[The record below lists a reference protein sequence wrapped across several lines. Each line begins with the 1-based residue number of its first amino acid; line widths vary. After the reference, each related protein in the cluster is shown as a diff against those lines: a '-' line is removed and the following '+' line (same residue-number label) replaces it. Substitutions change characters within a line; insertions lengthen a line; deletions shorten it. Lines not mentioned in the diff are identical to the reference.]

1 MNYGR
6 KFDECR
12 SWLACVFL
20 NILNSVNFAFRD
32 TWLVAKLNQIE
43 QKLDSV
49 MIVIQTFNGQSAP
62 LPTTTLP
69 VNINLP
75 LENITDLDELN
86 NMCKEDENT
95 KQSLVIF
102 NFMD

>member
-1 MNYGR
+1 M
-6 KFDECR
+6 
-12 SWLACVFL
+12 
-20 NILNSVNFAFRD
+20 NFAARD

-49 MIVIQTFNGQSAP
+49 TTLIQTFTRQSAP

-69 VNINLP
+69 ANINLP
-75 LENITDLDELN
+75 LENITDLDELD